1 MKISL
6 ATSGGSAVTRG
17 LIISLGAIALAAFL
31 VGNHS
36 YEAKLESQARTQ
48 ASTAAAVTVHRGDA
62 FYYFRSGMWKADV
75 RTFMAICRYMADPD
89 LA

>member
-17 LIISLGAIALAAFL
+17 LTISLGAIALAAFL

-36 YEAKLESQARTQ
+36 HEAKLESQARTQ
-48 ASTAAAVTVHRGDA
+48 ASTAVVTVHKGDA